1 MRTVEARGDRGVFF
15 TCEAMS
21 DDSPKQRVRGHAD
34 MNGFQGFGTGLTAF
48 LEDLRSN
55 NERSWFTANRGRY
68 EEAVREPALA
78 FIRAMAPA
86 LAAVSPHFRAD
97 DRKSGG
103 SLMRVHRDTRFS
115 RDKTPCK
122 TNLGIQFRHALGR
135 DVHAPGFY
143 VHVEPD
149 GAFFAA
155 GVWRPGPGA
164 LAMIRA
170 RIHEEPGAWRRTRD
184 AKPFRASFT
193 FGGESLKTIPRGFPK
208 DHPLAEDLRRK
219 DFIAI
224 HEVPL
229 PEALEPDFP
238 NLVAARMRDAR
249 GFMRFLCQAIDVP
262 F

>member
-1 MRTVEARGDRGVFF
+1 
-15 TCEAMS
+15 
-21 DDSPKQRVRGHAD
+21 
-34 MNGFQGFGTGLTAF
+34 MNEFQGFGAGLTAF
-48 LEDLRSN
+48 LADLRRN
-55 NERSWFTANRGRY
+55 NERSWFAANRERY
-68 EEAVREPALA
+68 EEAVREPARA

-86 LAAVSPHFRAD
+86 LAAVSPHFQAD

-115 RDKTPCK
+115 RDRTPYK

-143 VHVEPD
+143 VHLEPD
-149 GAFFAA
+149 SAFLAA
-155 GVWRPGPGA
+155 GVWRPDSGA
-164 LAMIRA
+164 LSMIRA
-170 RIHEEPGAWRRTRD
+170 RIHEEPAAWRRVRG
-184 AKPFRASFT
+184 ARSFRASFT
-193 FGGESLKTIPRGFPK
+193 LGGESLKTIPRGFPK

-219 DFIAI
+219 DFIAV

-238 NLVAARMRDAR
+238 RLAAARMRDAR
-249 GFMRFLCQAIDVP
+249 GFVQFLCEAIDVP